1 MSITIEEWEFLF
13 RLVINKLK
21 SDKINSID
29 FNVDEYW
36 IILTSEWNDFEKIPE
51 PAVGSLFDDIKSI
64 KKSIKENEIITY
76 TDFDRLASLLR
87 AISEINAPL
96 N

>member
-1 MSITIEEWEFLF
+1 
-13 RLVINKLK
+13 
-21 SDKINSID
+21 
-29 FNVDEYW
+29 
-36 IILTSEWNDFEKIPE
+36 
-51 PAVGSLFDDIKSI
+51 VGSLFDDIKSI